1 MLSVPRSSCTDLA
14 ESERLEW
21 LETNGIGGYA
31 SGTVAGMRSR
41 RYHGLLVA
49 ATKPPLGRAVL
60 LSGFDEKITIAG
72 KSYLLSTAR
81 YENIIS
87 PEGYKLLKEF
97 RLDPY
102 PIWTFSLDGVEV
114 ERRLFMPHGENTV
127 VMSWAVSPNVSDAT
141 LELTPMLGLRDH
153 HHLRHETV
161 TFPHEYSTGVGTVE
175 FAGYDGFPPLHL
187 ACNAVE
193 VNELGVW
200 YRDFAYTIEEE
211 RGFDFTEDVF
221 APCVFRFDLAKPAV
235 VIASTEAHKFE
246 DAAELE
252 QSEVKRRK
260 QVVDAADAKDEI
272 DELIALAADQVIVAR
287 GTGKTV
293 IAGYHWFDD
302 WGRDTMIALPG
313 LTIANGRP
321 EVAKE
326 IILEY
331 FNYIS
336 QGMLPNRF
344 TSGSE
349 TPDYNTVDGTLW
361 FFEAIRSYTEATGD
375 ADFIKGDLFLKLVNV
390 IRWHLEGTRFGIRLD
405 DDGLLAAGVTG
416 ENLTWMDA
424 KIGDKVIT
432 PRMGKAVEIQ
442 ALWYNALCVMEAF
455 ATRFDNAEL
464 RTRFSDLAS
473 RAKESFEAKFWNADA
488 DCLYDVID
496 GDRRDPSVRPN
507 QIFAVSLFYPILEGE
522 RARAVVDKVEQ
533 VLLTSKGLRTLAPD
547 DAKYIGKYAGG
558 PFERDS
564 AYHQGT
570 VWAWLIGH
578 FIDAYLRVHS
588 GEANAVQNAKQM
600 LAGLEAHLRDTML
613 GSLSEIFDGDAPHI
627 AKGAAAQAWSIGE
640 FNRARRKLA
649 KLAHR

>member
-14 ESERLEW
+14 ESESLEW
-21 LETNGIGGYA
+21 LETNGIGGYS

-41 RYHGLLVA
+41 RYHGLLIA

-72 KSYLLSTAR
+72 KSYPLSTAR
-81 YENIIS
+81 YENAIS
-87 PEGYKLLKEF
+87 PESYKLLKEF

-102 PIWTFSLDGVEV
+102 PIWTFSLDGIEV
-114 ERRLFMPHGENTV
+114 ERRLFMPHGENSV
-127 VMSWAVSPNVSDAT
+127 VMSWAVLAGVPDAR
-141 LELTPMLGLRDH
+141 LELTPMLAFRDH
-153 HHLRHETV
+153 HHLRHETAD
-161 TFPHEYSTGVGTVE
+161 FPYEYSTGIGTVE
-175 FAGYDGFPPLHL
+175 FASYDGFPPLQL
-187 ACNAVE
+187 ACNATDLNDV
-193 VNELGVW
+193 GVW
-200 YRDFAYTIEEE
+200 YRDFAYKIERE

-221 APCVFRFDLAKPAV
+221 APCAFRFDLAKPAV
-235 VIASTEAHKFE
+235 VIASTEKHRFE
-246 DAAELE
+246 DAAALE
-252 QSEVKRRK
+252 QAEVSRRK
-260 QVVDAADAKDEI
+260 QVVAAAEPKDEI
-272 DELIALAADQVIVAR
+272 DELIAHAADQVIVSR
-287 GTGKTV
+287 GAGKTV

-313 LTIANGRP
+313 LAIANGRP
-321 EVAKE
+321 EIAKE

-331 FNYIS
+331 FKYIS

-361 FFEAIRSYTEATGD
+361 FFEAIRSYAEATGD
-375 ADFIKGDLFLKLVNV
+375 QDFIKGDLFLKLVNV
-390 IRWHLEGTRFGIRLD
+390 IRWHLEGTRFGIRVD
-405 DDGLLAAGVTG
+405 DDGLLAAGVPG

-455 ATRFDNAEL
+455 AARFKNAEL
-464 RTRFSDLAS
+464 RTRFSDLAA
-473 RAKESFEAKFWNADA
+473 RAQESFNEKFWNADA
-488 DCLYDVID
+488 GCLFDVID
-496 GDRRDPSVRPN
+496 GESRDPSVRPN

-522 RARAVVDKVEQ
+522 RARAVVDRVERD
-533 VLLTSKGLRTLAPD
+533 LLTPKGLRTLAVS
-547 DAKYIGKYAGG
+547 DAKYIGKYEGG

-588 GEANAVQNAKQM
+588 GETDAIHKAKQM
-600 LAGLEAHLRDTML
+600 LNGLEEHLRDTML
-613 GSLSEIFDGDAPHI
+613 GSLSEIFDGDAPHL

-640 FNRARRKLA
+640 FKRARRKLET
-649 KLAHR
+649 LTNG

>member
-1 MLSVPRSSCTDLA
+1 MLSVSRSTCVDLA

-21 LETNGIGGYA
+21 LETNGIGGYS

-60 LSGFDEKITIAG
+60 LSGFDEKVTIAG
-72 KSYLLSTAR
+72 KSYSLSTAR
-81 YENIIS
+81 YENTVS
-87 PEGYKLLKEF
+87 PEGYKFLTGF

-114 ERRLFMPHGENTV
+114 ERRLFMPHGENTA
-127 VMSWAVSPNVSDAT
+127 VMSWALLPNVPDAS
-141 LELTPMLGLRDH
+141 LELTPMLAFRDH
-153 HHLRHETV
+153 HHLRHEIAN
-161 TFPHEYSTGVGTVE
+161 FPYDYQVGIGTVRFE
-175 FAGYDGFPPLHL
+175 GFDGFPALKL
-187 ACNAVE
+187 ACNAQKID
-193 VNELGVW
+193 ELGVW
-200 YRDFAYTIEEE
+200 YRDFAYTIEKE

-221 APCVFRFDLAKPAV
+221 APCVFNFDLAKPAV
-235 VIASTEAHKFE
+235 VIASTEEHRFE

-252 QSEVKRRK
+252 QAEVKRRE
-260 QVVDAADAKDEI
+260 QVVAAAKPKDEI
-272 DELIALAADQVIVAR
+272 DELIALASDQVIVAR

-321 EVAKE
+321 EIARE

-344 TSGSE
+344 TSRSE

-361 FFEAIRSYTEATGD
+361 FFEAIRFYTEATGD
-375 ADFIKGDLFLKLVNV
+375 TDLIKGDLFLKLVNV
-390 IRWHLEGTRFGIRLD
+390 IRWHLEGTRFGIRVD
-405 DDGLLAAGVTG
+405 DDGLLAAGVPG

-455 ATRFDNAEL
+455 AARFDNAEL

-473 RAKESFEAKFWNADA
+473 RAKTSFAEKFWNADA
-488 DCLYDVID
+488 GCLYDVID

-522 RARAVVDKVEQ
+522 KARGVVDKVEQ
-533 VLLTSKGLRTLAPD
+533 DLLTPKGLRTLAPD
-547 DAKYIGKYAGG
+547 DAKYLGKYEGG

-588 GEANAVQNAKQM
+588 GEKDAVQHAKQM
-600 LAGLEAHLRDTML
+600 LAGLESHLHDTML
-613 GSLSEIFDGDAPHI
+613 GSLSEIFDGDAPHL

-640 FNRARRKLA
+640 FIRIRRKL
-649 KLAHR
+649 RTQ

>member
-1 MLSVPRSSCTDLA
+1 MLSVPRSSCADLA

-21 LETNGIGGYA
+21 LETNGIGGYS

-60 LSGFDEKITIAG
+60 LSGFDEKITVAG
-72 KSYLLSTAR
+72 KSYPLSTAR
-81 YENIIS
+81 YENVVS
-87 PEGYKLLKEF
+87 PEGYKLLTGF

-114 ERRLFMPHGENTV
+114 ERRLFVPHGENTV
-127 VMSWAVSPNVSDAT
+127 VMSWAVLEDVSDAW
-141 LELTPMLGLRDH
+141 LELTPMVAFRDH
-153 HHLRHETV
+153 HHLRHETAD
-161 TFPHEYSTGVGTVE
+161 FPYEYSTGIGTVE
-175 FAGYDGFPPLHL
+175 FAPYNDFPPLHL
-187 ACNAVE
+187 ACNATDLKDV
-193 VNELGVW
+193 GVW
-200 YRDFAYTIEEE
+200 YRDFAYTIEKE

-221 APCVFRFDLAKPAV
+221 APCAFRFDLAKPAV
-235 VIASTEAHKFE
+235 AIASTKKHRFE

-252 QSEVKRRK
+252 QAEVSRRK
-260 QVVDAADAKDEI
+260 NVVAAASPKDEI
-272 DELIALAADQVIVAR
+272 DELVAIAADQVIVAR

-313 LTIANGRP
+313 LAIANGRP
-321 EVAKE
+321 EIAKE

-361 FFEAIRSYTEATGD
+361 FFEAIRAYTEATGD
-375 ADFIKGDLFLKLVNV
+375 ADFIKGDPFLKLVNV
-390 IRWHLEGTRFGIRLD
+390 IRWHLEGTRFGIRVD
-405 DDGLLAAGVTG
+405 DDGLLAAGVPG

-442 ALWYNALCVMEAF
+442 ALWYNALCVMEVF
-455 ATRFDNAEL
+455 AARFDNAEL

-473 RAKESFEAKFWNADA
+473 RAKESFNEKFWNADA
-488 DCLYDVID
+488 GCLYDVID
-496 GDRRDPSVRPN
+496 GESRDPSVRPN

-522 RARAVVDKVEQ
+522 RARAVVDRVEQ
-533 VLLTSKGLRTLAPD
+533 DLLTPKGLRTLAAD
-547 DAKYIGKYAGG
+547 DAKYIGKYEGG

-588 GEANAVQNAKQM
+588 GEADAIHKAKQM
-600 LAGLEAHLRDTML
+600 LNGLEEHLRDTML
-613 GSLSEIFDGDAPHI
+613 GSLSEIFDGDAPHL
-627 AKGAAAQAWSIGE
+627 AKGATAQAWSIGE
-640 FNRARRKLA
+640 FKRARRKLES
-649 KLAHR
+649 LANG

>member
-1 MLSVPRSSCTDLA
+1 MLSVSRDRCIDLA
-14 ESERLEW
+14 SSERLEW
-21 LETNGIGGYA
+21 LETNGIGGYS

-60 LSGFDEKITIAG
+60 LSGFDEKVTIAG
-72 KSYLLSTAR
+72 KSYSLSTAR
-81 YENIIS
+81 YENTVS
-87 PEGYKLLKEF
+87 PEGYKFLTGF

-102 PIWTFSLDGVEV
+102 PIWTFSIDGIEI
-114 ERRLFMPHGENTV
+114 ERRIFMPHGENTA
-127 VMSWAVSPNVSDAT
+127 VMSWAVLNANAEVR
-141 LELTPMLGLRDH
+141 LELIPMLAFRDH
-153 HHLRHETV
+153 HHLRHEIAN
-161 TFPHEYSTGVGTVE
+161 FPYDYQVDIGTVR
-175 FAGYDGFPPLHL
+175 FAGFDGFPALNL
-187 ACNAVE
+187 ACNAVSIDD
-193 VNELGVW
+193 LGVW
-200 YRDFAYTIEEE
+200 YRDFAYAVEKE

-221 APCVFRFDLAKPAV
+221 APCTFGFDLAKPAV
-235 VIASTEAHKFE
+235 VIASTKEHRFE

-252 QSEVKRRK
+252 QAEVKRRE
-260 QVVDAADAKDEI
+260 QVVAAAKPKDEI
-272 DELIALAADQVIVAR
+272 DELIALASDQVIVAR

-321 EVAKE
+321 EIARE

-361 FFEAIRSYTEATGD
+361 FFEAIRAYTQATGD
-375 ADFIKGDLFLKLVNV
+375 LDLIKGDLFLKLVNV
-390 IRWHLEGTRFGIRLD
+390 IRWHLEGTRYGIRVD
-405 DDGLLAAGVTG
+405 DDGLLAAGVPG

-442 ALWYNALCVMEAF
+442 ALWYNALCVMETF
-455 ATRFDNAEL
+455 AARFDNAEL

-473 RAKESFEAKFWNADA
+473 RAKTSFAEKFWNADA
-488 DCLYDVID
+488 GCLYDVID

-507 QIFAVSLFYPILEGE
+507 QIFAVSLFYPIIEGE
-522 RARAVVDKVEQ
+522 KARGLVDKVEQ
-533 VLLTSKGLRTLAPD
+533 DLLTPKGLRTLAPD
-547 DAKYIGKYAGG
+547 DAKYIGKYEGG

-588 GEANAVQNAKQM
+588 GEKDAVQNAKQM
-600 LAGLEAHLRDTML
+600 LAGLESHLQDTML
-613 GSLSEIFDGDAPHI
+613 GSLSEIFDGDAPHL

-640 FNRARRKLA
+640 FNRARRKLE
-649 KLAHR
+649 KLS

>member
-1 MLSVPRSSCTDLA
+1 MLSVPRSTCIDLA

-31 SGTVAGMRSR
+31 SGTVSGIRSR

-49 ATKPPLGRAVL
+49 ATRPPLGRAVL

-72 KSYLLSTAR
+72 KSFPLSTAR
-81 YENIIS
+81 YEKAVS
-87 PEGYKLLKEF
+87 PEGCKFLKDF

-102 PIWTFSLDGVEV
+102 PIWTFAIDGIEI
-114 ERRLFMPHGENTV
+114 ERRIFMPHGENTA
-127 VMSWAVSPNVSDAT
+127 VMSWAVLNANTDAS
-141 LELTPMLGLRDH
+141 LELIPMLAYRDH
-153 HHLRHETV
+153 HHLRHETAN
-161 TFPHEYSTGVGTVE
+161 FPYDYQVDIGTVR
-175 FAGYDGFPPLHL
+175 FAGFDGFPALNL
-187 ACNAVE
+187 ACNAVSIDD
-193 VNELGVW
+193 LGVW
-200 YRDFAYTIEEE
+200 YRDFAYTIEKE

-221 APCVFRFDLAKPAV
+221 APCTFGFDLAKPAV
-235 VIASTEAHKFE
+235 VIASTEKHKFE

-252 QSEVKRRK
+252 QNEVKRRE
-260 QVVDAADAKDEI
+260 QVVAISDPKGETDK
-272 DELIALAADQVIVAR
+272 LIALAADQVIVAR

-313 LTIANGRP
+313 LTVANGRP
-321 EVAKE
+321 EIARE

-361 FFEAIRSYTEATGD
+361 FFEAIRSYVEATGD
-375 ADFIKGDLFLKLVNV
+375 LDLIKGDLFLKLVNV
-390 IRWHLEGTRFGIRLD
+390 IRWHLEGTRYGIRVD
-405 DDGLLAAGVTG
+405 DDGLLSAGVPG

-424 KIGDKVIT
+424 KIGDRVIT

-442 ALWYNALCVMEAF
+442 ALWYNALRVMESF
-455 ATRFDNAEL
+455 AEHFDEDRT

-473 RAKESFEAKFWNADA
+473 RAKESFEEKFWNADLG
-488 DCLYDVID
+488 CLYDVIN
-496 GDRRDPSVRPN
+496 GDTRDASVRPN
-507 QIFAVSLFYPILEGE
+507 QIFAVSLFYPILKGE
-522 RARAVVDKVEQ
+522 RARSVVDKVEKD
-533 VLLTSKGLRTLAPD
+533 LLTPKGLRTLAPY
-547 DAKYIGKYAGG
+547 DAKYIGKYEGG
-558 PFERDS
+558 PVERDS

-570 VWAWLIGH
+570 VWAWLIGP
-578 FIDAYLRVHS
+578 FIDAYLRVYGDEGDVVES
-588 GEANAVQNAKQM
+588 ARKM
-600 LAGLEAHLRDTML
+600 LSGLEEHLQDTML
-613 GSLSEIFDGDAPHI
+613 GSLSEIFDGDAPHA

-640 FNRARRKLA
+640 FNRIRRKL
-649 KLAHR
+649 RTQ